1 LLLSVRD
8 FTWGH
13 GDCQAMLF
21 MSMRDGVFPSKHSP
35 HRTNGLLRKVRS
47 QWHSGLTWPEPA
59 SPLQSLP
66 TLKNCHCEERSLRRS
81 NLRLDGK

>member
-47 QWHSGLTWPEPA
+47 NDIRV
-59 SPLQSLP
+59 SLD
-66 TLKNCHCEERSLRRS
+66 LSLLRHY
-81 NLRLDGK
+81 NLCLH